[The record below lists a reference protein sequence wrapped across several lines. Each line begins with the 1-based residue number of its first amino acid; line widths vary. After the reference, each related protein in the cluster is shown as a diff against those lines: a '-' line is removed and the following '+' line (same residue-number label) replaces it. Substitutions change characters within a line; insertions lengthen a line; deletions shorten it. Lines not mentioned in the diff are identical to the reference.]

1 MERVDELRQLLEKYD
16 EQYYNQQKALI
27 TDAEYDALKDEYLY
41 LGGKDFVSGEIK
53 KGKKVKHTFYASSLN
68 KVKENE
74 KEKLKKLITELF
86 PVVIEYKFDG
96 LTEVD
101 YGDKF
106 VSRGNGEYGEDKTSR
121 RKYIKGIGNYFGHPV
136 RGEVMMLKSDFNKIN
151 EKLIKEGKDKLSNCR
166 NGASG
171 MMTRENIPSEG
182 LTYFAYYVD
191 GISNPLEQMRL
202 LKEHGYNCLEGYIP
216 TSIDDAINYL
226 ETFDRNSLDFD
237 IDGLVVKSLR
247 DKDFG
252 STEHHPKNA
261 FAYKWNNE
269 SKFTRL
275 ISIDWQVGKTGI
287 VSPVANF
294 EPVELNGAI
303 VERATLHNMDYING
317 LGLDKIYK
325 YGGETLVEVIRSNE
339 VIPRILSVKH
349 ECGDSVSCIAIPVSN
364 PEFCPE
370 CGSKLE
376 NVNGLLYC
384 RNPHCKEQTIAKA
397 INMCSRDAL
406 DIRGLSEETIRKMYE
421 YIKYQYELNESEI
434 DFTFPLEFD
443 YNMLMNIE
451 GFAEKSARTLSEEIK
466 LKTKNIEFRRFLN
479 ASNIPLLGK
488 SASKEIEKVFKSVH
502 ELTNDISLGGKKLM
516 SIDGLGQEL
525 YNSINT
531 NGYNIDRLLNFVTI
545 KYEEKE
551 VSDKLNGV
559 TFVITGDVHIFKNR
573 KELQD
578 MIESLGGKVS
588 GSVSAKTSYLINN
601 DKDSTSSK
609 NKKAQQLNIP
619 ILSEEDFM
627 KLIK

>member
-16 EQYYNQQKALI
+16 EAYYNQQNALI
-27 TDAEYDALKDEYLY
+27 TDEEYDALKEEYLS
-41 LGGKDFVSGEIK
+41 LGGKDFVSGKIK
-53 KGKKVKHTFYASSLN
+53 NGNKVKHTFYASSLN
-68 KVKENE
+68 KVKVNE
-74 KEKLKKLITELF
+74 KDKLRKMITELF

-96 LTEVD
+96 LTMVD

-106 VSRGNGEYGEDKTSR
+106 VSRGNGIEGDNKEDK
-121 RKYIKGIGNYFGHPV
+121 KQYVKGIGNYFGMPV
-136 RGEVMMLKSDFNKIN
+136 RGEVMMLHDDFNAIN
-151 EKLIKEGKDKLSNCR
+151 KELESEGKDKLSNCR

-171 MMTRENIPSEG
+171 MLNRKNIIPKG
-182 LTYFAYYVD
+182 LTLFAYYVD
-191 GISNPLEQMRL
+191 GVKNPKEQIRL
-202 LKEHGYNCLEGYIP
+202 LKENGYNCIEGYYP
-216 TSIDDAINYL
+216 TSVEDAINYI
-226 ETFDRNSLDFD
+226 ETFDKSTLNFD
-237 IDGLVVKSLR
+237 VDGLVVKSLQ

-261 FAYKWNNE
+261 FAVKAVNE
-269 SKFTRL
+269 SKFTKL

-287 VSPVANF
+287 ASPVANF

-384 RNPHCKEQTIAKA
+384 RNSHCKEQTIAKA

-421 YIKYQYELNESEI
+421 YVKYQYELSENEI
-434 DFTFPLEFD
+434 DFTFPLEFN
-443 YNMLMNIE
+443 YNMLINIE

-488 SASKEIEKVFKSVH
+488 SASKEIEKVFKSVY
-502 ELTNDISLGGKKLM
+502 ELTSDISLGGKKLM

-525 YNSINT
+525 YNNINT
-531 NGYNIDRLLNFVTI
+531 NRYNIDRLLNFVTI

-551 VSDKLNGV
+551 ISDKLNGV

-573 KELQD
+573 KELQEK
-578 MIESLGGKVS
+578 IESLGGKVS
-588 GSVSAKTSYLINN
+588 GSVSSKTNYLINN
-601 DKDSTSSK
+601 DKESTSSK

-619 ILSEEDFM
+619 IISEEDFM
-627 KLIK
+627 ELIK